1 MKTVIFE
8 TLNTFVAGYFDEVI
22 ISVIIV
28 VAIVALRIA
37 IGYFLNRM
45 ASSVNMSKPQ
55 LKTIVSIINILLI
68 VVAATIIVFQFSA
81 TTGIIASAISLSAG
95 TIIGFASINT
105 VGNAIAGILLII
117 ARPFKMGDRIRIGG
131 PDPLFGDVLE
141 ITLLY
146 TKVKTIHSELVSVPN
161 QILVQQEII
170 NYSGLDSVAI
180 VVYVSMGYSSDRR
193 KIESLLLESARKVDR
208 IINVP
213 EPYVLMSDFANFSAV
228 YELRAYTDMPNE
240 YYRVQSEV
248 RKVIYD
254 VFIEN
259 GLDLSTANIIISS
272 TMDEKHGNRLEEGS

>member
-55 LKTIVSIINILLI
+55 LKTIVSVINILLI
-68 VVAATIIVFQFSA
+68 VVAATVIVFQFSA

-228 YELRAYTDMPNE
+228 YELRAYTDIPNE
-240 YYRVQSEV
+240 YYRVQSEI

>member
-55 LKTIVSIINILLI
+55 LKTIVSVINILLI

-240 YYRVQSEV
+240 YYRVQSEI

-272 TMDEKHGNRLEEGS
+272 TTDEKHGNRLEEGS